1 MYNIITIIALLA
13 LITRRIEAQS
23 VLATAC
29 YGKSDSVVQPFNAG
43 PCGIVTPTSNFTS
56 CCVSGDTCLAD
67 GLCHYAHPMPDAPTV
82 ETGYYMGGCTDRSYS
97 AASCPTSCSD
107 LRLPDVVYNQT
118 TKIWHCCGL
127 INGFVRCDTP
137 TDETFSAPAPS
148 ALSVTFSVG
157 PTPVTAASSPS
168 STSPTTSPSASQTS
182 GPQATGG
189 GLSGGAK
196 AGIGA
201 GCAIVGVAI
210 IGLLAWFFSR
220 RRTRHAAMRETPG
233 MDYGYNP
240 AVGGYKAERPVELP
254 SRAPE
259 KASHSVRAELG

>member
-1 MYNIITIIALLA
+1 MTGCAIILIPYPMLLPWKLA
-13 LITRRIEAQS
+13 VRLFPSIHILLKFTLTR
-23 VLATAC
+23 T
-29 YGKSDSVVQPFNAG
+29 D
-43 PCGIVTPTSNFTS
+43 
-56 CCVSGDTCLAD
+56 
-67 GLCHYAHPMPDAPTV
+67 
-82 ETGYYMGGCTDRSYS
+82 YMGGCTDPSYS

-107 LRLPDVVYNQT
+107 LHLPDVVYNQT

-137 TDETFSAPAPS
+137 TDETLSAPAPS

-157 PTPVTAASSPS
+157 PTPVTAASFPS
-168 STSPTTSPSASQTS
+168 STSPTTSPSTSQTP

-189 GLSGGAK
+189 GLSGGTK

-220 RRTRHAAMRETPG
+220 RRTKHAAMRETPG

-254 SRAPE
+254 SRAPG
-259 KASHSVRAELG
+259 KARNSVRAELG